1 MTNILKF
8 GVGGIDQIHCL
19 INQKVYFGQSSSIL
33 ERSGRH
39 LTLLNNNCHECLQLQ
54 TDWNQFGIH
63 NFELTILI
71 VEESL
76 TKRLELERQY
86 IQNLGSDLC
95 YNVIVKTGFQSHQ
108 TSQKIAFNGNFFM
121 SIREA
126 ERVTR
131 VSKTTIIR
139 KLANPEEK
147 DCYRLEKIPL
157 NRGKYNFIINNKIYS
172 STREVLAANLAQTDD
187 QVRQRC
193 RSNSSKWCNW
203 QMVQKK
209 RSNDYPDGE

>member
-1 MTNILKF
+1 MTNLLKF
-8 GVGGIDQIHCL
+8 GVGGIYQIRCL
-19 INQKVYFGQSSSIL
+19 QTQKVYFGESSSIL

-54 TDWNQFGIH
+54 KDWNQFGIQ

-71 VEESL
+71 IEENR

-86 IQNLGSDLC
+86 IQNLGIGFC
-95 YNVIVKTGFQSHQ
+95 YNCLSEMRFQSNQ
-108 TSQKIAFNGNFFM
+108 TSQKIVFNATELIQLRCNGILFL

-126 ERVTR
+126 ERVTG

-139 KLANPEEK
+139 KLANLQYK
-147 DCYRLEKIPL
+147 DCYRLEQIPIK
-157 NRGKYNFIINNKIYS
+157 RGKYDFIINNKIFS
-172 STREVLAANLAQTDD
+172 STREVLLANLAQNDD

-193 RSNSSKWCNW
+193 RSRKWLNW
-203 QMVQKK
+203 QT
-209 RSNDYPDGE
+209 SG

>member
-8 GVGGIDQIHCL
+8 GVGGIYQIHCSAAESTSLHCL

-76 TKRLELERQY
+76 TKRLEL
-86 IQNLGSDLC
+86 S
-95 YNVIVKTGFQSHQ
+95 S
-108 TSQKIAFNGNFFM
+108 TS
-121 SIREA
+121 
-126 ERVTR
+126 
-131 VSKTTIIR
+131 
-139 KLANPEEK
+139 
-147 DCYRLEKIPL
+147 
-157 NRGKYNFIINNKIYS
+157 IYS
-172 STREVLAANLAQTDD
+172 EF
-187 QVRQRC
+187 
-193 RSNSSKWCNW
+193 
-203 QMVQKK
+203 
-209 RSNDYPDGE
+209 GE